1 MMITETEV
9 VARFANLDAQI
20 LEHWIA
26 VGWLKPHRGNQGFLF
41 DDADL
46 ARTHLLC
53 DLCYDMELRDEEMT
67 MVLSLIDQLHSTRSL
82 LRAMTAAVHSQ
93 PDEIRE
99 AILTR
104 IRLHLAPRDAN
115 RR

>member
-9 VARFANLDAQI
+9 IARFTRLDAQV

-26 VGWLKPHRGNQGFLF
+26 VGWLKPHRSDAGFLF
-41 DDADL
+41 DDADI
-46 ARTHLLC
+46 ARTHLLF
-53 DLCYDMELRDEEMT
+53 DLCYDMELRDEELT
-67 MVLSLIDQLHSTRSL
+67 MVLSLIDQLHSTRTL
-82 LRAMTAAVHSQ
+82 LRAMTSAVHSQ

-104 IRLHLAPRDAN
+104 VRVHLTPAG
-115 RR
+115 

>member
-9 VARFANLDAQI
+9 VARFTRLDPEV

-26 VGWLKPHRGNQGFLF
+26 AGWLKPHRSDAGFLF
-41 DDADL
+41 DDGDI
-46 ARTHLLC
+46 ARTHLLY
-53 DLCYDMELRDEEMT
+53 DLCYDMELRDEELT

-82 LRAMTAAVHSQ
+82 LRAMTSAVHCQ

-99 AILTR
+99 AILFKV
-104 IRLHLAPRDAN
+104 RLHFTPSDAN
-115 RR
+115 

>member
-9 VARFANLDAQI
+9 IARFTQLNAQV

-26 VGWLKPHRGNQGFLF
+26 AGWLKPHRDEKGFLF
-41 DDADL
+41 DDADI

-93 PDEIRE
+93 PHEIRE
-99 AILTR
+99 AILTTVR
-104 IRLHLAPRDAN
+104 IHLAPPDSN
-115 RR
+115 